1 MVFFKR
7 GTAIAGGILL
17 LSGLILLLTAA
28 LLPRPLQ
35 SQRQAERWAGES
47 EMRFRQLSALP
58 AAGQDLT
65 PETILTFRN
74 TAAEK
79 LEKADLG
86 LPADR
91 ALCDAWS
98 QSGSVKVAGA
108 RGSFEA
114 AGIAVGGR
122 FFDFHPLALRSGACL
137 LESDLMKDRV
147 VLDEQLAWML
157 YGSADLAGLT
167 VRIGEQDFVIAGVA
181 AQPDD
186 AFSRAVTALGPTIY
200 LDYSA
205 RELLSPGGALCY
217 EVVLPDP
224 VRGFAK
230 GVVTDSFGKLGPV
243 VENTGR
249 FSFANSLRRLRT
261 IGTLGARTEAVAF
274 PIWENAALC
283 AETWCAL
290 LRGLGL
296 ACLVYPAAAALL
308 LLRHLR
314 KGGVKE
320 VKRLAAAGREA
331 LLELRDRGRARA
343 LARRGKDRSG

>member
-1 MVFFKR
+1 MKRLRR

-47 EMRFRQLSALP
+47 DMRFRQLSALP

-122 FFDFHPLALRSGACL
+122 FFDFHPLAMRSGGYL
-137 LESDLMKDRV
+137 LDGDLMKDRV
-147 VLDEQLAWML
+147 VLDEQLAGML

-205 RELLSPGGALCY
+205 RGLLSSGGALCY

>member
-1 MVFFKR
+1 MKRLRR
-7 GTAIAGGILL
+7 GTLIAGGILL
-17 LSGLILLLTAA
+17 LSGLLLLLTAA

-47 EMRFRQLSALP
+47 GQRFRQLSALP
-58 AAGQDLT
+58 AAGQELT

-86 LPADR
+86 YPAER

-98 QSGSVKVAGA
+98 QGGTVKVAGA
-108 RGSFEA
+108 RGSFDA
-114 AGIAVGGR
+114 AGLAVGGR
-122 FFDFHPLALRSGACL
+122 FYDFHPLALRSGGYL
-137 LESDLMKDRV
+137 SEGDLMKDRV

-157 YGSADLAGLT
+157 YGSADLSGLT
-167 VRIGEQDFVIAGVA
+167 VRIGDQDFVIAGVV

-186 AFSRAVTALGPTIY
+186 PFSRAVTALGPTVY

-217 EVVLPDP
+217 EVVLPEP
-224 VRGFAK
+224 VRSFAK
-230 GVVTDSFGKLGPV
+230 GVVTDSFGKLGLI
-243 VENTGR
+243 VENTDR
-249 FSFANSLRRLRT
+249 FSFGNSLRRLKT
-261 IGTLGARTEAVAF
+261 LGTLGARTEAVAF
-274 PIWENAALC
+274 PSWENAAVC

-296 ACLVYPAAAALL
+296 ACLVFPVVLALL
-308 LLRHLR
+308 LLRRLR
-314 KGGVKE
+314 KGGIRE
-320 VKRLAAAGREA
+320 AKRLCAAGREA